1 MRYQLKRIGMG
12 LLLAGLF
19 IITGAC
25 GDQPAKSQAA
35 PAKRGPV
42 PVATAVAVVKDVPV
56 ELTEVGTVEAVATV
70 NVKSR
75 VSAELI
81 GVHFKEGQQVK
92 QGDLL
97 FSLDKAP
104 VEAAIRQAEAQ
115 LAKDKALLVKANQ
128 DLARQ
133 KPLAE
138 KDVMSRQQYD
148 QTLAAAAAAEA
159 TVQADLATIE
169 GLKLQLGFYTIRSP
183 INGVTGSLQIH
194 RGNQIK
200 ANDDNKYLVSIRQV
214 QPVYVSFALPEQH
227 LGQVRQALAGGRV
240 TVTAIPAETLGGA
253 PVTGELAFVEN
264 TVDSATG
271 TITLKA
277 GFANEDQRLWPGRI
291 VTVTVGL
298 GTQAGA
304 VVIPAQALQSG
315 QSGHFVFVVGPDGT
329 AQMTPVEVSRTV
341 GQQAVIAKGIG
352 PGDQVVTEGQLMLT
366 PGAALAP
373 KTANADKGPK
383 S

>member
-1 MRYQLKRIGMG
+1 MQHRGDRIIMG

-19 IITGAC
+19 IVTGAC
-25 GDQPAKSQAA
+25 GDKTATSQAA
-35 PAKRGPV
+35 QPKRGPV
-42 PVATAVAVVKDVPV
+42 PVATAVAVARDMPV
-56 ELTEVGTVEAVATV
+56 ELTAVGTVEAVATV

-81 GVHFKEGQQVK
+81 GVHFKEGQEVK

-97 FSLDKAP
+97 FTLDKAP
-104 VEAAIRQAEAQ
+104 IEAAIRQAEAQ
-115 LAKDKALLVKANQ
+115 LAKDKALLLKANQ

-148 QTLAAAAAAEA
+148 QTLAAAAAAQA

-169 GLKLQLGFYTIRSP
+169 GLKLQAGFCTIRSP
-183 INGVTGSLQIH
+183 INGVTGSLLIH

-214 QPVYVSFALPEQH
+214 EPVYVSFALPEQH
-227 LGQVRQALAGGRV
+227 LGQVRQAQAGGRV
-240 TVTAIPAETLGGA
+240 TVAAMPAETGVGE

-277 GFANEDQRLWPGRI
+277 SFANADRRLWPGRI
-291 VTVTVGL
+291 VTITVAL
-298 GTQAGA
+298 GTQTDA
-304 VVIPAQALQSG
+304 VVIPVQALQSG
-315 QSGHFVFVVGPDGT
+315 QSGRFVFVVGPDGT
-329 AQMTPVEVSRTV
+329 AQIKPVEVARTI
-341 GQQAVIAKGIG
+341 GQQAVIAKGIA

-373 KTANADKGPK
+373 KANNADKGPK